1 MLLTATVSLGLG
13 LQAPPRTPL
22 GTRSPV
28 GLRSP
33 SPVAASPPLARR
45 GVLVLP
51 ALLVL
56 AATTRP
62 PPASA
67 AAAPVVS
74 EELRLLIV
82 KAKALKGGVRAGAA
96 SRRKL
101 PLDPTPGVNNYASL
115 TDRVRREQASVLV
128 PLQAAM
134 AAAAAAA
141 GGSGRLPDDVQKQ
154 LALQPELLKGH
165 LSELDYYLAK
175 ANFAEYVSKTTG
187 ETYPGGKVERE
198 LEEVCDTA
206 DDFLA
211 LAAGRAVPVRPD

>member
-1 MLLTATVSLGLG
+1 MTT
-13 LQAPPRTPL
+13 PRA
-22 GTRSPV
+22 SPRLEQVKCRCIVAILVLVHRDLREIAIKVGHVV
-28 GLRSP
+28 GLSNIRNVRGLCGTPRAIEEVGHAACP
-33 SPVAASPPLARR
+33 SRPAR
-45 GVLVLP
+45 G
-51 ALLVL
+51 
-56 AATTRP
+56 T
-62 PPASA
+62 S
-67 AAAPVVS
+67 
-74 EELRLLIV
+74 
-82 KAKALKGGVRAGAA
+82 KGGVRAGAA

-115 TDRVRREQASVLV
+115 TDRVRREQASVLL

-141 GGSGRLPDDVQKQ
+141 GGSGRLPDDMQKQ

-198 LEEVCDTA
+198 LEEVCETGE
-206 DDFLA
+206 DFLA
-211 LAAGRAVPVRPD
+211 LLSGRVVEARQD